1 MQIIEIQQNIENLT
15 LSVGRKPLEI
25 MPIAESGS
33 ARKYFRIVTETG
45 SLIGTYSENTEENE
59 AFFAFSRHFRDLG
72 LNVPEVLAVNDDKTC
87 YLQSDF
93 GDDNLFAHVQKALA
107 TAGPST
113 FPMVSGTTKSGTTAF
128 MDDKLI
134 ELYKKALSHLVK
146 LQVLGHQ
153 GLDYSKAY
161 PTECFDRQSIL
172 DDLNYFK
179 YYFVKPHE
187 EIDFNETRLNRDFSA
202 FADFVSQAPCD
213 FFMYRDF
220 QSRNIMVKD
229 NDLYFIDFQG
239 GRKGPLN
246 YDVVSLL
253 YQVKAQIPQAV
264 RDELVLFYKSELSRH
279 LNPEEVRFDLY
290 QPYFVYL
297 RLLQVLGAYG
307 FRGLIQKK
315 SHFIESI
322 PYALKELKT
331 WNESHPLNNYPE
343 LQNVITQLSTLNSKL
358 STLNSKLPTLNSK
371 LSTLNS
377 KLPTLNSQLSTL
389 NSQLPTDPQLSTLNS
404 KLPTLNSQLTVTIN
418 SFSFRKGYPNDF
430 SGNGGGFVFDC
441 RALPNP
447 GREPEFKAKTGRD
460 WEVIDYLMA
469 KPPVHVFLDHVKGI
483 VSQSVENYKE
493 RHFSHLMVSFGCT
506 GGQHRSVFFAQTI
519 YEWLKKTYP
528 DIHLI
533 LNHIERK
540 IKEEHNA

>member
-1 MQIIEIQQNIENLT
+1 MQTPDIQNILAELT
-15 LSVGRKPLEI
+15 RSIGETPKDIL
-25 MPIAESGS
+25 PIAESGS
-33 ARKYFRIVTETG
+33 ARKYFRVITDNK
-45 SLIGTYSENTEENE
+45 SLIGTYSNNVEENE
-59 AFFAFSRHFRDLG
+59 AFLTFSKHFHDLG
-72 LNVPEVLAVNDDKTC
+72 LNVPEVFAVNEEKTC

-93 GDDNLFAHVQKALA
+93 GDDNLFTQVQKALIA
-107 TAGPST
+107 NGGPST
-113 FPMVSGTTKSGTTAF
+113 GSGTLASYSENV
-128 MDDKLI
+128 I

-146 LQVLGHQ
+146 LQVLGHK

-161 PTECFDRQSIL
+161 PTECFDRQAII

-179 YYFVKPHE
+179 YYFIKPHE
-187 EIDFNETRLNRDFSA
+187 EIDFNETRLGKDFEA

-229 NDLYFIDFQG
+229 GDLYFIDFQG

-253 YQVKAQIPQAV
+253 YQVKAQIPQAI
-264 RDELVLFYKSELSRH
+264 RDELVNYYKAELSQYMS
-279 LNPEEVRFDLY
+279 PEAVKFDTY
-290 QPYFVYL
+290 QSYFVYL
-297 RLLQVLGAYG
+297 RLMQVLGAYG

-322 PYALKELKT
+322 PYALKELRI
-331 WNESHPLNNYPE
+331 WNEKNPLNAYPE
-343 LQNVITQLSTLNSKL
+343 LQHILSQLSTLNYPLPTDSKL
-358 STLNSKLPTLNSK
+358 STLNSKL
-371 LSTLNS
+371 
-377 KLPTLNSQLSTL
+377 
-389 NSQLPTDPQLSTLNS
+389 
-404 KLPTLNSQLTVTIN
+404 TVTIN
-418 SFSFRKGYPNDF
+418 SFSFKKGYPNDF

-447 GREPEFKAKTGRD
+447 GREPEFKTKTGRD

-483 VSQSVENYKE
+483 VGQSVDNYRE
-493 RHFSHLMVSFGCT
+493 RHFSNLMVSFGCT

-519 YEWLKKTYP
+519 YEWLKATYP
-528 DIHLI
+528 DIHLK

-540 IKEEHNA
+540 ITEEHNA

>member
-1 MQIIEIQQNIENLT
+1 MQTTDIQNILAALT
-15 LSVGRKPLEI
+15 RSIGETPKDIL
-25 MPIAESGS
+25 PIAESGS
-33 ARKYFRIVTETG
+33 ARKYYRIITDDK
-45 SLIGTYSENTEENE
+45 SLIGTFSNNVEENE
-59 AFFAFSRHFRDLG
+59 AFLTFSKHFHELG
-72 LNVPEVLAVNDDKTC
+72 LNVPEVYAVNEEKTC

-93 GDDNLFAHVQKALA
+93 GDDNLFAHVQKALIA
-107 TAGPST
+107 SSGPST
-113 FPMVSGTTKSGTTAF
+113 GSGTLGENV
-128 MDDKLI
+128 I

-161 PTECFDRQSIL
+161 PTESFDRQAII

-187 EIDFNETRLNRDFSA
+187 EIDFNETRLGKDFEA

-229 NDLYFIDFQG
+229 GDLYFIDFQG

-253 YQVKAQIPQAV
+253 YQVKAQIPQAI
-264 RDELVLFYKSELSRH
+264 RDELVGYYKTELSQYMS
-279 LNPEEVRFDLY
+279 PEAVKFDTY

-297 RLLQVLGAYG
+297 RLMQVLGAYG

-322 PYALKELKT
+322 PYALHEIEALSKT
-331 WNESHPLNNYPE
+331 TPLTAYPE
-343 LQNVITQLSTLNSKL
+343 LQSVI
-358 STLNSKLPTLNSK
+358 
-371 LSTLNS
+371 
-377 KLPTLNSQLSTL
+377 SQL
-389 NSQLPTDPQLSTLNS
+389 N
-404 KLPTLNSQLTVTIN
+404 KLDAKYAALIAPPAGKLTVTIN
-418 SFSFRKGYPNDF
+418 SFSFKKGYPADF

-447 GREPEFKAKTGRD
+447 GREPEFKTKTGRD

-469 KPPVHVFLDHVKGI
+469 KPSVHVFLDHVKGI
-483 VSQSVENYKE
+483 IGQSVDNYRE
-493 RHFSHLMVSFGCT
+493 RHFSNLMVSFGCT

-519 YEWLKKTYP
+519 YEWLKATYP
-528 DIHLI
+528 DIHLK

-540 IKEEHNA
+540 ITEKTGL

>member
-1 MQIIEIQQNIENLT
+1 MQPSEIQNILAELT
-15 LSVGRKPLEI
+15 HSIGETPMEI
-25 MPIAESGS
+25 LPIAASGS
-33 ARKYFRIVTETG
+33 ARKYYRIVTDKRT
-45 SLIGTYSENTEENE
+45 LIGTYSENVEENE
-59 AFFAFSRHFRDLG
+59 AFLAFSKHFHKLG
-72 LNVPEVLAVNDDKTC
+72 LNVPEVFAVNAERTC

-93 GDDNLFAHVQKALA
+93 GDDNLFAHVQKSLIANS
-107 TAGPST
+107 GPST
-113 FPMVSGTTKSGTTAF
+113 GSGTLATYSENVIK
-128 MDDKLI
+128 
-134 ELYKKALSHLVK
+134 LYKKALSHLVK

-153 GLDYSKAY
+153 GLDYTKAY
-161 PTECFDRQSIL
+161 PTERFDRQAII

-187 EIDFNETRLNRDFSA
+187 EIDFNETRLGKDFEA

-229 NDLYFIDFQG
+229 SELYFIDFQG

-253 YQVKAQIPQAV
+253 YQVKAQIPQAI
-264 RDELVLFYKSELSRH
+264 RDELVEYYKTELSQYMS
-279 LNPEEVRFDLY
+279 PEAVKFDTY

-297 RLLQVLGAYG
+297 RLMQVLGAYG

-322 PYALKELKT
+322 PYALKELKA
-331 WNESHPLNNYPE
+331 WNEKYPLNEYPE
-343 LQNVITQLSTLNSKL
+343 IQSVISQLSTLNYPLPTDSKL
-358 STLNSKLPTLNSK
+358 STLNSKL
-371 LSTLNS
+371 
-377 KLPTLNSQLSTL
+377 
-389 NSQLPTDPQLSTLNS
+389 
-404 KLPTLNSQLTVTIN
+404 TVTIN
-418 SFSFRKGYPNDF
+418 SFSFKKGYPNDF

-447 GREPEFKAKTGRD
+447 GREPEFKTKTGRD

-469 KPPVHVFLDHVKGI
+469 KPPVHVFLDHVKSI
-483 VSQSVENYKE
+483 VGQSVDNYRE
-493 RHFSHLMVSFGCT
+493 RHFSNLMISFGCT

-519 YEWLKKTYP
+519 YDWLKATYP
-528 DIHLI
+528 DIHLK

-540 IKEEHNA
+540 ITEETGL

>member
-1 MQIIEIQQNIENLT
+1 MQTPDIQNILAELT
-15 LSVGRKPLEI
+15 RSVGETPVEI
-25 MPIAESGS
+25 LPIAESGS
-33 ARKYFRIVTETG
+33 ARKYFRVITDNN
-45 SLIGTYSENTEENE
+45 SLIGTYSSNIEENE
-59 AFFAFSRHFRDLG
+59 AFLCFSKHFHDLR
-72 LNVPEVLAVNDDKTC
+72 LNVPEVYAVNAERTC

-93 GDDNLFAHVQKALA
+93 GDDNLFAHVQKALV
-107 TAGPST
+107 AGG
-113 FPMVSGTTKSGTTAF
+113 FGENNVA
-128 MDDKLI
+128 
-134 ELYKKALSHLVK
+134 LYKKALSHLVK

-161 PTECFDRQSIL
+161 PTERFDRQAII

-187 EIDFNETRLNRDFSA
+187 EIDFNETRLGKDFAA

-229 NDLYFIDFQG
+229 GELYFIDFQG

-264 RDELVLFYKSELSRH
+264 RDELVKYYKAELSQYMS
-279 LNPEEVRFDLY
+279 PEAVKFDTY

-297 RLLQVLGAYG
+297 RLMQVLGAYG

-322 PYALKELKT
+322 PYALKEIEALSKVT
-331 WNESHPLNNYPE
+331 PLTAYPE
-343 LQNVITQLSTLNSKL
+343 LESVI
-358 STLNSKLPTLNSK
+358 
-371 LSTLNS
+371 
-377 KLPTLNSQLSTL
+377 SQL
-389 NSQLPTDPQLSTLNS
+389 N
-404 KLPTLNSQLTVTIN
+404 KLDAKYTALIAPPAGKLTVTIN
-418 SFSFRKGYPNDF
+418 SFSFKKGYPADF
-430 SGNGGGFVFDC
+430 SGNGGGYVFDC

-447 GREPEFKAKTGRD
+447 GREPQFKTKTGRD

-483 VSQSVENYKE
+483 VGQSVDNYRE
-493 RHFSHLMVSFGCT
+493 RHFSNLMVSFGCT

-519 YEWLKKTYP
+519 YDWLKATYP
-528 DIHLI
+528 DIHLK

-540 IKEEHNA
+540 ITEEHNA

>member
-1 MQIIEIQQNIENLT
+1 MQTPDIQNILAELT
-15 LSVGRKPLEI
+15 RSVGETPVEI
-25 MPIAESGS
+25 LPIAESGS
-33 ARKYFRIVTETG
+33 ARKYFRVITDNK
-45 SLIGTYSENTEENE
+45 SLIGTYSSNIEENE
-59 AFFAFSRHFRDLG
+59 SFLCFSKHFHDLG
-72 LNVPEVLAVNDDKTC
+72 LNVPEVFAVNAERTC

-93 GDDNLFAHVQKALA
+93 GDDNLFAHVQKALLSG
-107 TAGPST
+107 GPST
-113 FPMVSGTTKSGTTAF
+113 SSGT
-128 MDDKLI
+128 LI
-134 ELYKKALSHLVK
+134 SLYKKALRHLVK

-161 PTECFDRQSIL
+161 PTERFDRQAII

-187 EIDFNETRLNRDFSA
+187 EIDFNETRLGKDFEA

-229 NDLYFIDFQG
+229 GELYFIDFQG

-264 RDELVLFYKSELSRH
+264 RDELVEYYKAELSQYMS
-279 LNPEEVRFDLY
+279 PEAVKFDTY

-297 RLLQVLGAYG
+297 RLMQVLGAYG

-322 PYALKELKT
+322 PYALREIEALSKATLLT
-331 WNESHPLNNYPE
+331 DYPE
-343 LQNVITQLSTLNSKL
+343 LQSVI
-358 STLNSKLPTLNSK
+358 
-371 LSTLNS
+371 
-377 KLPTLNSQLSTL
+377 SQLSKLDAKYATL
-389 NSQLPTDPQLSTLNS
+389 VTPPAG
-404 KLPTLNSQLTVTIN
+404 KLTVTIN
-418 SFSFRKGYPNDF
+418 SFSFKKGYPADF

-447 GREPEFKAKTGRD
+447 GREPEFKTKTGRD

-483 VSQSVENYKE
+483 IGQSVDNYRE
-493 RHFSHLMVSFGCT
+493 RHFSNLMVSFGCT

-519 YEWLKKTYP
+519 YEWLKATYP
-528 DIHLI
+528 DIHLK

-540 IKEEHNA
+540 ITEETGL

>member
-1 MQIIEIQQNIENLT
+1 MQTPDIQNILAELT
-15 LSVGRKPLEI
+15 RSIGETPLEI
-25 MPIAESGS
+25 LPIAASGS
-33 ARKYFRIVTETG
+33 ARNYYRIVTDKRT
-45 SLIGTYSENTEENE
+45 LIGTYSENTEENE
-59 AFFAFSRHFRDLG
+59 AFLTFSKHFHELG
-72 LNVPEVLAVNDDKTC
+72 LNVPEVFAVNEDKTC

-93 GDDNLFAHVQKALA
+93 GDDNLFAHVQKALIA
-107 TAGPST
+107 NGGPST
-113 FPMVSGTTKSGTTAF
+113 PQQAQGSGTLTSFGENV
-128 MDDKLI
+128 I

-146 LQVLGHQ
+146 LQVLGHE

-161 PTECFDRQSIL
+161 PTVCFDRRAIL

-187 EIDFNETRLNRDFSA
+187 EIEFNETRLGKDFEA

-229 NDLYFIDFQG
+229 GELYFIDFQG

-253 YQVKAQIPQAV
+253 YQVKAQIPQTV
-264 RDELVLFYKSELSRH
+264 RDELIQYYKEELKQFVD
-279 LNPEEVRFDLY
+279 PEEVKFDTY

-322 PYALKELKT
+322 PYALKELKA
-331 WNESHPLNNYPE
+331 WNESHPLNDYPE
-343 LQNVITQLSTLNSKL
+343 LQKVISQLSTLNSQF
-358 STLNSKLPTLNSK
+358 SI
-371 LSTLNS
+371 
-377 KLPTLNSQLSTL
+377 LNSQLSTL
-389 NSQLPTDPQLSTLNS
+389 NS
-404 KLPTLNSQLTVTIN
+404 KLTVTVN
-418 SFSFRKGYPNDF
+418 SFSFKKGYPNDF

-447 GREPEFKAKTGRD
+447 GREPEFKTKTGRD

-469 KPPVHVFLDHVKGI
+469 KPPVHVFLDHVKAI
-483 VSQSVENYKE
+483 VGQSVDNYRE
-493 RHFSHLMVSFGCT
+493 RHFSNLMVSFGCT

-519 YEWLKKTYP
+519 YEWLKATYP
-528 DIHLI
+528 DIHVMV
-533 LNHIERK
+533 NHIERK
-540 IKEEHNA
+540 IKEEHNP

>member
-1 MQIIEIQQNIENLT
+1 MQTTDIQNILAELT
-15 LSVGRKPLEI
+15 RSIGETPKDIL
-25 MPIAESGS
+25 PIAESGS
-33 ARKYFRIVTETG
+33 ARKYFRIITDNK
-45 SLIGTYSENTEENE
+45 SLIGTYSNNVEENE
-59 AFFAFSRHFRDLG
+59 AFLTFSKHFHDLG
-72 LNVPEVLAVNDDKTC
+72 LNVPEVFAVNEEKTC

-93 GDDNLFAHVQKALA
+93 GDDNLFAHVQKALMA
-107 TAGPST
+107 NVGPST
-113 FPMVSGTTKSGTTAF
+113 LRDASGTAGSGTFTSDSRFASLRGT
-128 MDDKLI
+128 KQSRLVGPSTGSGTLGENVI
-134 ELYKKALSHLVK
+134 KLYKKALSHLVK
-146 LQVLGHQ
+146 LQVLGHK

-161 PTECFDRQSIL
+161 PTERFDRQAII

-187 EIDFNETRLNRDFSA
+187 EIDFNETRLGKDFES

-229 NDLYFIDFQG
+229 GELYFIDFQG

-253 YQVKAQIPQAV
+253 YQVKAQIPQAT
-264 RDELVLFYKSELSRH
+264 RDELVEYYKAELSQYMS
-279 LNPEEVRFDLY
+279 PEAVKFDTY

-297 RLLQVLGAYG
+297 RLMQVLGAYG

-331 WNESHPLNNYPE
+331 WNEDHPLYKYPE
-343 LQNVITQLSTLNSKL
+343 LQHVLSQLSTLNYPL
-358 STLNSKLPTLNSK
+358 
-371 LSTLNS
+371 
-377 KLPTLNSQLSTL
+377 TLNSQLSTL
-389 NSQLPTDPQLSTLNS
+389 NSR
-404 KLPTLNSQLTVTIN
+404 LTVTIN
-418 SFSFRKGYPNDF
+418 SFSFKKGYPNDF

-447 GREPEFKAKTGRD
+447 GREPEFKTKTGRD

-469 KPPVHVFLDHVKGI
+469 KPPVHVFLGHVKGI
-483 VSQSVENYKE
+483 VGQSVDNYRE
-493 RHFSHLMVSFGCT
+493 RHFSNLMVSFGCT

-519 YEWLKKTYP
+519 YEWLKTTYP
-528 DIHLI
+528 DIHLK
-533 LNHIERK
+533 LNNIERK
-540 IKEEHNA
+540 ITEETGL

>member
-1 MQIIEIQQNIENLT
+1 MQPIEIQNILAELT
-15 LSVGRKPLEI
+15 RSIGETPIEI
-25 MPIAESGS
+25 LPIAASGS
-33 ARKYFRIVTETG
+33 ARKYYRIFTERR
-45 SLIGTYSENTEENE
+45 SMIGTYSENTEENK
-59 AFFAFSRHFRDLG
+59 AFLAFSKHFHDLG
-72 LNVPEVLAVNDDKTC
+72 LNVPEVFAVNKEKTC

-93 GDDNLFAHVQKALA
+93 GDDNLFAHVQKSLMANV
-107 TAGPST
+107 GPST
-113 FPMVSGTTKSGTTAF
+113 GSETLISLGENV
-128 MDDKLI
+128 I
-134 ELYKKALSHLVK
+134 ELYKKALKHLVRF
-146 LQVLGHQ
+146 QCIGHQ

-161 PTECFDRQSIL
+161 PTERFDRQGIL

-179 YYFVKPHE
+179 YYFAKPHE
-187 EIDFNETRLNRDFSA
+187 EIEFNEARLGKDFEA

-229 NDLYFIDFQG
+229 NELYFIDFQG

-253 YQVKAQIPQAV
+253 YQVKAQMPQAT
-264 RDELVLFYKSELSRH
+264 RDELIQYYKEELKPFV
-279 LNPEEVRFDLY
+279 NPDEVKFDLY

-331 WNESHPLNNYPE
+331 WNEKHPLTDYPE
-343 LQNVITQLSTLNSKL
+343 LQHVLSQLSTLNY
-358 STLNSKLPTLNSK
+358 PT
-371 LSTLNS
+371 
-377 KLPTLNSQLSTL
+377 TLNSQLSTL
-389 NSQLPTDPQLSTLNS
+389 NS
-404 KLPTLNSQLTVTIN
+404 KLTVTIN
-418 SFSFRKGYPNDF
+418 SFSFRKVYPNDF

-447 GREPEFKAKTGRD
+447 GREPEFKTKTGRD

-483 VSQSVENYKE
+483 VSQSVENYME

-519 YEWLKKTYP
+519 YEWLKTAYP
-528 DIHLI
+528 DINLK

-540 IKEEHNA
+540 IKEERNA

>member
-1 MQIIEIQQNIENLT
+1 MQPIEIQNILAELT
-15 LSVGRKPLEI
+15 RSIGETPIEI
-25 MPIAESGS
+25 LPIAASGS
-33 ARKYFRIVTETG
+33 ARKYYRIFTERR
-45 SLIGTYSENTEENE
+45 SMIGTYSENTEENK
-59 AFFAFSRHFRDLG
+59 AFLAFSKHFHDLG
-72 LNVPEVLAVNDDKTC
+72 LNVPEVFAVNKEKTC

-93 GDDNLFAHVQKALA
+93 GDDNLFAHVQKSLMANV
-107 TAGPST
+107 GPST
-113 FPMVSGTTKSGTTAF
+113 GSETLISLGENV
-128 MDDKLI
+128 I
-134 ELYKKALSHLVK
+134 ELYKKALKHLVRF
-146 LQVLGHQ
+146 QCIGHQ

-161 PTECFDRQSIL
+161 PTECFDRQGIL

-187 EIDFNETRLNRDFSA
+187 EIEFNEARLGKDFEA

-229 NDLYFIDFQG
+229 NELYFIDFQG

-253 YQVKAQIPQAV
+253 YQVKAQMPQST
-264 RDELVLFYKSELSRH
+264 RDELIQYYKEELKPFV
-279 LNPEEVRFDLY
+279 NPNEVKFDLY

-322 PYALKELKT
+322 PFALKELKT
-331 WNESHPLNNYPE
+331 WNEKHPLTDYPE
-343 LQNVITQLSTLNSKL
+343 LQHVLSQLSTLNY
-358 STLNSKLPTLNSK
+358 PT
-371 LSTLNS
+371 
-377 KLPTLNSQLSTL
+377 TLNSQLSTL
-389 NSQLPTDPQLSTLNS
+389 NS
-404 KLPTLNSQLTVTIN
+404 KLTVTIN

-447 GREPEFKAKTGRD
+447 GREPEFKTKTGRD

-483 VSQSVENYKE
+483 VSQSVENYME

-519 YEWLKKTYP
+519 YEWLKTAYP
-528 DIHLI
+528 DINLK

-540 IKEEHNA
+540 IKEERNA

>member
-1 MQIIEIQQNIENLT
+1 MQPTDIQNTIAELTRSIGETPIEIL
-15 LSVGRKPLEI
+15 
-25 MPIAESGS
+25 PIAESGS
-33 ARKYFRIVTETG
+33 ARKYFRVITDQR
-45 SLIGTYSENTEENE
+45 SLIGTYSSNIEENE
-59 AFFAFSRHFRDLG
+59 AFLCFSKHFHHLG
-72 LNVPEVLAVNDDKTC
+72 LNVPEVFAVNTERTC

-93 GDDNLFAHVQKALA
+93 GDDTLFAFVQKALLSS
-107 TAGPST
+107 GPST
-113 FPMVSGTTKSGTTAF
+113 PSTGTGTEGSGT
-128 MDDKLI
+128 LI
-134 ELYKKALSHLVK
+134 PLYKKALSHLVK
-146 LQVLGHQ
+146 LQVLGHK

-161 PTECFDRQSIL
+161 PTERFDRQAII

-187 EIDFNETRLNRDFSA
+187 EIEFNETRLGKDFEA

-229 NDLYFIDFQG
+229 NELYFIDFQG

-264 RDELVLFYKSELSRH
+264 RDELVEYYKSELSH
-279 LNPEEVRFDLY
+279 YISPEAVKFDTY

-297 RLLQVLGAYG
+297 RLMQVLGAYG

-322 PYALKELKT
+322 PYALCELKT
-331 WNESHPLNNYPE
+331 WNENHPLKEYPE
-343 LQNVITQLSTLNSKL
+343 LQNVISQLSTLNYPLPTDSKL
-358 STLNSKLPTLNSK
+358 STLNSKL
-371 LSTLNS
+371 
-377 KLPTLNSQLSTL
+377 
-389 NSQLPTDPQLSTLNS
+389 
-404 KLPTLNSQLTVTIN
+404 TVTIN
-418 SFSFRKGYPNDF
+418 SFSFKKGYPNDF

-447 GREPEFKAKTGRD
+447 GREPEFKTKTGRD
-460 WEVIDYLMA
+460 WEVVDYLMA

-483 VSQSVENYKE
+483 VGQSVDNYRE
-493 RHFSHLMVSFGCT
+493 RHFSNLMVSFGCT

-519 YEWLKKTYP
+519 YDWLKATYP
-528 DIHLI
+528 DIHLK

-540 IKEEHNA
+540 ITEEHNA

>member
-1 MQIIEIQQNIENLT
+1 MQTPDIQNILAELTHSIGETPIEIL
-15 LSVGRKPLEI
+15 
-25 MPIAESGS
+25 PIAASGS
-33 ARKYFRIVTETG
+33 ARKYYRIVTDKRT
-45 SLIGTYSENTEENE
+45 LIGTFSENTEENE
-59 AFFAFSRHFRDLG
+59 AFLTFSKHFHDLG
-72 LNVPEVLAVNDDKTC
+72 LNVPEVFAVNAEKTC

-93 GDDNLFAHVQKALA
+93 GDNNLFAHVQKSLLA
-107 TAGPST
+107 VGPST
-113 FPMVSGTTKSGTTAF
+113 GSGTLTSFGENV
-128 MDDKLI
+128 I
-134 ELYKKALSHLVK
+134 QLYKQALTNLVK
-146 LQVLGHQ
+146 LQVLGHK

-161 PTECFDRQSIL
+161 PTERFDRQAII

-187 EIDFNETRLNRDFSA
+187 EIDFNETRLGKDFEA
-202 FADFVSQAPCD
+202 FADFVSQAPCN

-229 NDLYFIDFQG
+229 GELYFIDFQG

-253 YQVKAQIPQAV
+253 YQVKAQIPQSV
-264 RDELVLFYKSELSRH
+264 RDELIQYYKEELKQFV
-279 LNPEEVRFDLY
+279 NPEEVKFDVY

-322 PYALKELKT
+322 PYALKEFQAL
-331 WNESHPLNNYPE
+331 SQAQPLNDFPE
-343 LQNVITQLSTLNSKL
+343 LLHVIQQFSKIEQRYQAIL
-358 STLNSKLPTLNSK
+358 QPPTGK
-371 LSTLNS
+371 
-377 KLPTLNSQLSTL
+377 
-389 NSQLPTDPQLSTLNS
+389 
-404 KLPTLNSQLTVTIN
+404 LTVTVN
-418 SFSFRKGYPNDF
+418 SFSFRKGYPSDF

-447 GREPEFKAKTGRD
+447 GREPEFKTKTGRD

-469 KPPVHVFLDHVKGI
+469 KPPVHVFLDHVKAI
-483 VSQSVENYKE
+483 VEQSVDNYRE
-493 RHFSHLMVSFGCT
+493 RHFSNLMISFGCT

-519 YEWLKKTYP
+519 YEWLKATYP
-528 DIHLI
+528 DIYLK

-540 IKEEHNA
+540 IQEEHNA

>member
-1 MQIIEIQQNIENLT
+1 MQTPDIQNILAELTRSIGETPYEIQ
-15 LSVGRKPLEI
+15 S
-25 MPIAESGS
+25 IAESGS
-33 ARKYFRIVTETG
+33 ARKYFRIITWNG
-45 SLIGTYSENTEENE
+45 GLIGTYSNNVEENE
-59 AFFAFSRHFRDLG
+59 AFLTFSKHFHDLG
-72 LNVPEVLAVNDDKTC
+72 LNVPEVFAVNAERTC

-93 GDDNLFAHVQKALA
+93 GDDNLFAHVQKAL
-107 TAGPST
+107 
-113 FPMVSGTTKSGTTAF
+113 MVGG
-128 MDDKLI
+128 I
-134 ELYKKALSHLVK
+134 GENVIQLYKQALSHLVK
-146 LQVLGHQ
+146 LQVLGHK

-161 PTECFDRQSIL
+161 PTERFDRQAII

-187 EIDFNETRLNRDFSA
+187 EIDFNETRLGKDFEA

-213 FFMYRDF
+213 YFMYRDF

-229 NDLYFIDFQG
+229 NELYFIDFQG

-253 YQVKAQIPQAV
+253 YQVKAQIPQAT
-264 RDELVLFYKSELSRH
+264 RNELVDYYKAELSKFMS
-279 LNPEEVRFDLY
+279 PEAVKFDTY

-297 RLLQVLGAYG
+297 RLMQVLGAYG

-322 PYALKELKT
+322 PYALREIEALSKVA
-331 WNESHPLNNYPE
+331 PLTAYPE
-343 LQNVITQLSTLNSKL
+343 LQSVI
-358 STLNSKLPTLNSK
+358 
-371 LSTLNS
+371 
-377 KLPTLNSQLSTL
+377 SQL
-389 NSQLPTDPQLSTLNS
+389 N
-404 KLPTLNSQLTVTIN
+404 KLDAKYAALIAPPAGKLTVTIN
-418 SFSFRKGYPNDF
+418 SFSFKKGYPADF

-447 GREPEFKAKTGRD
+447 GREPEFKTKTGRD

-483 VSQSVENYKE
+483 IGQSVDNYRE
-493 RHFSHLMVSFGCT
+493 RHFSNLMVSFGCT

-519 YEWLKKTYP
+519 YEWLKATYL
-528 DIHLI
+528 DIHLK

-540 IKEEHNA
+540 ITEETGL

>member
-1 MQIIEIQQNIENLT
+1 MQTPDIQNILAELT
-15 LSVGRKPLEI
+15 RSIGETPKDIL
-25 MPIAESGS
+25 PIAESGS
-33 ARKYFRIVTETG
+33 ARKYFRIITDNK
-45 SLIGTYSENTEENE
+45 SLIGTFSNNVEENE
-59 AFFAFSRHFRDLG
+59 AFLTFSKHFHDLG
-72 LNVPEVLAVNDDKTC
+72 LNVPEVFVVNEEKTC

-93 GDDNLFAHVQKALA
+93 GDDNLFAHVQKALMA
-107 TAGPST
+107 NVGPST
-113 FPMVSGTTKSGTTAF
+113 PSTSSGTEGSGTSASIGENT
-128 MDDKLI
+128 I
-134 ELYKKALSHLVK
+134 ELFKKALSHLVK

-153 GLDYSKAY
+153 GLDYTKAY
-161 PTECFDRQSIL
+161 PTERFDRQAII

-187 EIDFNETRLNRDFSA
+187 EIDFNETRLGKDFEA

-229 NDLYFIDFQG
+229 GDLYFIDFQG

-253 YQVKAQIPQAV
+253 YQVKAQIPQAI
-264 RDELVLFYKSELSRH
+264 RDELVNYYKAELSQYM
-279 LNPEEVRFDLY
+279 NPEAVKFDTY

-297 RLLQVLGAYG
+297 RLMQVLGSYG

-322 PYALKELKT
+322 PYALKELRI
-331 WNESHPLNNYPE
+331 WNEKNPLNAYPE
-343 LQNVITQLSTLNSKL
+343 LQHILSQLSTLNYPLPTDSKL
-358 STLNSKLPTLNSK
+358 STLNSKL
-371 LSTLNS
+371 
-377 KLPTLNSQLSTL
+377 
-389 NSQLPTDPQLSTLNS
+389 
-404 KLPTLNSQLTVTIN
+404 TVTIN
-418 SFSFRKGYPNDF
+418 SFSFKKGYPNDF
-430 SGNGGGFVFDC
+430 TGNGGGFVFDC

-447 GREPEFKAKTGRD
+447 GREPEFKTKTGRD

-483 VSQSVENYKE
+483 VGQSVDNYRE
-493 RHFSHLMVSFGCT
+493 RHFSNLMVSFGCT

-519 YEWLKKTYP
+519 YEWLKATYP
-528 DIHLI
+528 DIHLK

-540 IKEEHNA
+540 ITEEHNA

>member
-1 MQIIEIQQNIENLT
+1 MQYIDIQNILSELTNTIGENL
-15 LSVGRKPLEI
+15 VEI
-25 MPIAESGS
+25 LPIAESGS
-33 ARKYFRIVTETG
+33 ARKYYRIVTKTRN
-45 SLIGTYSENTEENE
+45 LIGTYSNNTKENE
-59 AFFAFSRHFRDLG
+59 AFFAFSKHFHNLG
-72 LNVPEVLAVNDDKTC
+72 LNVPEVFAVNKERTC

-93 GDDNLFAHVQKALA
+93 GDDNLFAHVQRALA
-107 TAGPST
+107 TGG
-113 FPMVSGTTKSGTTAF
+113 FGKNV
-128 MDDKLI
+128 I
-134 ELYKKALSHLVK
+134 ELYKKALKHLVK
-146 LQVLGHQ
+146 FQCIGHH

-161 PTECFDRQSIL
+161 PSECFDRQAIL
-172 DDLNYFK
+172 ADLNYFK

-187 EIDFNETRLNRDFSA
+187 DIDFIESRLVEEFIA
-202 FADFVSQAPCD
+202 FADFVNQVPCE

-220 QSRNIMVKD
+220 QSRNIIIKD

-253 YQVKAQIPQAV
+253 YQVKAQIPQSIRV
-264 RDELVLFYKSELSRH
+264 ELLNYYKVELSQFVD
-279 LNPEEVRFDLY
+279 PEEVKFDLY
-290 QPYFVYL
+290 QPYFIYL

-322 PYALKELKT
+322 PYALKEIQALAKAQ
-331 WNESHPLNNYPE
+331 PLNDYPE
-343 LQNVITQLSTLNSKL
+343 LQHIIQQFNKIEQRYQAIIQP
-358 STLNSKLPTLNSK
+358 PTGK
-371 LSTLNS
+371 
-377 KLPTLNSQLSTL
+377 
-389 NSQLPTDPQLSTLNS
+389 
-404 KLPTLNSQLTVTIN
+404 LTVTVN

-447 GREPEFKAKTGRD
+447 GREPEFKTKTGRD

-469 KPPVHVFLDHVKGI
+469 KPPVHEFLDHVKRIIG
-483 VSQSVENYKE
+483 QSVDNYRE
-493 RHFSHLMVSFGCT
+493 RHFSNLMVSFGCT

-519 YEWLKKTYP
+519 YEWLKVEYP
-528 DIHLI
+528 DIHLK

-540 IKEEHNA
+540 ITEEYNA

>member
-1 MQIIEIQQNIENLT
+1 MQPIEIQNILAELT
-15 LSVGRKPLEI
+15 RSIGETPIEI
-25 MPIAESGS
+25 LPIAASGS
-33 ARKYFRIVTETG
+33 ARKYYRVFTEKC
-45 SLIGTYSENTEENE
+45 SMIGTYSENTEENK
-59 AFFAFSRHFRDLG
+59 AFLAFSKHFHDLG
-72 LNVPEVLAVNDDKTC
+72 LNVPEVFAVNKEKTC

-93 GDDNLFAHVQKALA
+93 GDDNLFAHVQKSLMANV
-107 TAGPST
+107 GPST
-113 FPMVSGTTKSGTTAF
+113 GSETLISLGENV
-128 MDDKLI
+128 I
-134 ELYKKALSHLVK
+134 ELYKKALKHLVRF
-146 LQVLGHQ
+146 QCIGHQ

-161 PTECFDRQSIL
+161 PTECFDRQGIL

-187 EIDFNETRLNRDFSA
+187 EIEFNEARLGKDFEA

-229 NDLYFIDFQG
+229 NELYFIDFQG

-253 YQVKAQIPQAV
+253 YQVKAQMPQST
-264 RDELVLFYKSELSRH
+264 RDELIQYYKEELKPFV
-279 LNPEEVRFDLY
+279 NPNEVKFDLY

-331 WNESHPLNNYPE
+331 WNEKHPLTDYPE
-343 LQNVITQLSTLNSKL
+343 LQHVLSQLSTLNY
-358 STLNSKLPTLNSK
+358 PT
-371 LSTLNS
+371 
-377 KLPTLNSQLSTL
+377 TLNSQLSTL
-389 NSQLPTDPQLSTLNS
+389 NS
-404 KLPTLNSQLTVTIN
+404 KLTVTIN

-447 GREPEFKAKTGRD
+447 GREPEFKTKTGRD

-483 VSQSVENYKE
+483 VSQSVENYME

-519 YEWLKKTYP
+519 YEWLKTAYP
-528 DIHLI
+528 DINLK

-540 IKEEHNA
+540 IKEERNA

>member
-1 MQIIEIQQNIENLT
+1 MQIPDIQNILAELT
-15 LSVGRKPLEI
+15 RSIGETPMEI
-25 MPIAESGS
+25 LPIAASGS
-33 ARKYFRIVTETG
+33 ARKYFRIVTATRT
-45 SLIGTYSENTEENE
+45 LIGTYSSNMEENE
-59 AFFAFSRHFRDLG
+59 AFLTFSKHFHDLG
-72 LNVPEVLAVNDDKTC
+72 LNVPEVFAVNEDKTC

-93 GDDNLFAHVQKALA
+93 GDDNLFAHVQKALM
-107 TAGPST
+107 AGG
-113 FPMVSGTTKSGTTAF
+113 FGENV
-128 MDDKLI
+128 I
-134 ELYKKALSHLVK
+134 QLYKQALKHLVK

-161 PTECFDRQSIL
+161 PTERFDRQAII

-187 EIDFNETRLNRDFSA
+187 EIDFNETRLGKDFEA

-229 NDLYFIDFQG
+229 DDLYFIDFQG

-253 YQVKAQIPQAV
+253 YQVKAQIPQAT
-264 RDELVLFYKSELSRH
+264 RDELVEYYKAELSQYIS
-279 LNPEEVRFDLY
+279 PEAVKFDTY

-297 RLLQVLGAYG
+297 RLMQVLGAYG

-322 PYALKELKT
+322 PYALREIEALSKITPLKD
-331 WNESHPLNNYPE
+331 YPE
-343 LQNVITQLSTLNSKL
+343 LQSVI
-358 STLNSKLPTLNSK
+358 
-371 LSTLNS
+371 
-377 KLPTLNSQLSTL
+377 SQLH
-389 NSQLPTDPQLSTLNS
+389 
-404 KLPTLNSQLTVTIN
+404 KLDAKYAALIAPPAGKLTVTIN
-418 SFSFRKGYPNDF
+418 SFSFKKGYPNDF

-447 GREPEFKAKTGRD
+447 GREPEFKTKTGRD

-483 VSQSVENYKE
+483 VGQSVDNYRE
-493 RHFSHLMVSFGCT
+493 RHFSNLMVSFGCT

-519 YEWLKKTYP
+519 YEWLKSAYP
-528 DIHLI
+528 DINLK

>member
-1 MQIIEIQQNIENLT
+1 MQTPDIQNILAVLT
-15 LSVGRKPLEI
+15 RSIGETPKDIL
-25 MPIAESGS
+25 PIAESGS
-33 ARKYFRIVTETG
+33 ARKYFRIITDNK
-45 SLIGTYSENTEENE
+45 SLIGTYSSNIEENE
-59 AFFAFSRHFRDLG
+59 AFLAFSKHFHELG
-72 LNVPEVLAVNDDKTC
+72 LNVPEVFAVNEERTC

-93 GDDNLFAHVQKALA
+93 GDDNLFAHVQKALIA
-107 TAGPST
+107 SSGPST
-113 FPMVSGTTKSGTTAF
+113 GSGTLGENV
-128 MDDKLI
+128 I

-161 PTECFDRQSIL
+161 PTECFDRQAII

-187 EIDFNETRLNRDFSA
+187 ELDFNETRLGKDFEA

-229 NDLYFIDFQG
+229 GELYFIDFQG

-253 YQVKAQIPQAV
+253 YQVKAQIPQAT
-264 RDELVLFYKSELSRH
+264 RDELVEYYKAELSQYMS
-279 LNPEEVRFDLY
+279 PEAVKFDTY

-297 RLLQVLGAYG
+297 RLMQVLGAYG

-322 PYALKELKT
+322 PYALHEIEALSKAA
-331 WNESHPLNNYPE
+331 PLTAYPE
-343 LQNVITQLSTLNSKL
+343 LQSVI
-358 STLNSKLPTLNSK
+358 
-371 LSTLNS
+371 
-377 KLPTLNSQLSTL
+377 SQL
-389 NSQLPTDPQLSTLNS
+389 N
-404 KLPTLNSQLTVTIN
+404 KLDAKHAALIAPPAGKLTVTIN
-418 SFSFRKGYPNDF
+418 SFSFKKGYPADF

-447 GREPEFKAKTGRD
+447 GRKPEFKTKTGRD

-493 RHFSHLMVSFGCT
+493 RHFSNLMVSFGCT

-519 YEWLKKTYP
+519 YEWLKATYP
-528 DIHLI
+528 DIHLK

-540 IKEEHNA
+540 ITEETGL

>member
-1 MQIIEIQQNIENLT
+1 MQTPDIQNILAELT
-15 LSVGRKPLEI
+15 HSVGETPVEI
-25 MPIAESGS
+25 LPIAESGS
-33 ARKYFRIVTETG
+33 ARKYFRVVTDKR
-45 SLIGTYSENTEENE
+45 SLIGTYSSNIEENE
-59 AFFAFSRHFRDLG
+59 AFLCFSKHFHDLG
-72 LNVPEVLAVNDDKTC
+72 LNVPEVFAVNKDRTC
-87 YLQSDF
+87 YLQSDL
-93 GDDNLFAHVQKALA
+93 GDDNLFAHVQRELIANG
-107 TAGPST
+107 GPST
-113 FPMVSGTTKSGTTAF
+113 SSGT
-128 MDDKLI
+128 LI
-134 ELYKKALSHLVK
+134 SLYKKALSHLVK

-161 PTECFDRQSIL
+161 PTERFDRQAII

-187 EIDFNETRLNRDFSA
+187 EIDFNETRLGKDFEA

-229 NDLYFIDFQG
+229 GDLYFIDFQG

-253 YQVKAQIPQAV
+253 YQVKAQIPQAI
-264 RDELVLFYKSELSRH
+264 RDELVEYYKAELSQYMS
-279 LNPEEVRFDLY
+279 PGAVKFDTY

-297 RLLQVLGAYG
+297 RLMQVLGAYG

-322 PYALKELKT
+322 PYALREIEALSKAV
-331 WNESHPLNNYPE
+331 PLTKYPE
-343 LQNVITQLSTLNSKL
+343 LQSVINQLNKLDAKYAALIAPPASK
-358 STLNSKLPTLNSK
+358 
-371 LSTLNS
+371 
-377 KLPTLNSQLSTL
+377 
-389 NSQLPTDPQLSTLNS
+389 
-404 KLPTLNSQLTVTIN
+404 LTVTIN
-418 SFSFRKGYPNDF
+418 SFSFKKGYPADF

-447 GREPEFKAKTGRD
+447 GREPEFKTKTGRD

-483 VSQSVENYKE
+483 IGQSVDNYRE
-493 RHFSHLMVSFGCT
+493 RHFSNLMVSFGCT

-519 YEWLKKTYP
+519 YEWLKATYP
-528 DIHLI
+528 DIHI
-533 LNHIERK
+533 IVNHIERK

>member
-1 MQIIEIQQNIENLT
+1 MQTPDFQNTLAELTRSIGEMPVEIL
-15 LSVGRKPLEI
+15 
-25 MPIAESGS
+25 PIAASGS
-33 ARKYFRIVTETG
+33 ARKYYRIITEKRT
-45 SLIGTYSENTEENE
+45 LIGTYSENTEENE
-59 AFFAFSRHFRDLG
+59 AFITFSKHFHDLG
-72 LNVPEVLAVNDDKTC
+72 LNVPEVYAVNEEKTC

-93 GDDNLFAHVQKALA
+93 GDDNLFAHVQKSLM
-107 TAGPST
+107 AGG
-113 FPMVSGTTKSGTTAF
+113 FGENV
-128 MDDKLI
+128 I
-134 ELYKKALSHLVK
+134 QLYKQALKHLVK
-146 LQVLGHQ
+146 FQCIGHQ

-161 PTECFDRQSIL
+161 PTACFDRQAIL
-172 DDLNYFK
+172 GDLNYFK

-187 EIDFNETRLNRDFSA
+187 EIDFNETRLGKDFEA

-229 NDLYFIDFQG
+229 RELYFIDFQG

-264 RDELVLFYKSELSRH
+264 RDELIQYYKDELKQFINR
-279 LNPEEVRFDLY
+279 EEVKFDLY

-322 PYALKELKT
+322 PYALKELQT
-331 WNESHPLNNYPE
+331 WNETHLLNDYPE
-343 LQNVITQLSTLNSKL
+343 LQKVISQLPTLNYPTDSQLSTLNSK
-358 STLNSKLPTLNSK
+358 
-371 LSTLNS
+371 
-377 KLPTLNSQLSTL
+377 
-389 NSQLPTDPQLSTLNS
+389 
-404 KLPTLNSQLTVTIN
+404 LTVTIN
-418 SFSFRKGYPNDF
+418 SFSFKKGYPNDF

-447 GREPEFKAKTGRD
+447 GREPEFKTKTGRD

-469 KPPVHVFLDHVKGI
+469 KPPVHVFLDHVKAVIG
-483 VSQSVENYKE
+483 QSVENYRE
-493 RHFSHLMVSFGCT
+493 RHFSNLMVSFGCT

-519 YEWLKKTYP
+519 YEWLKSTYP
-528 DIHLI
+528 DIHVV

-540 IKEEHNA
+540 IKEEYNA